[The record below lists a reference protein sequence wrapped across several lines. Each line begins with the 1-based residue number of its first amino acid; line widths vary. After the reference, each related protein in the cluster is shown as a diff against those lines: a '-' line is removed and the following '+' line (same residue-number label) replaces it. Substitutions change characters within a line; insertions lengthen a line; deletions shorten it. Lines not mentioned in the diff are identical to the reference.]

1 MMMKRYSDCLS
12 DMKEIKCD
20 YYITPEITFNSLID
34 EIIKN
39 GIDLLKDSLIGI
51 GSIGPKIEIMREI
64 ECPIFDFRGI
74 GSFEFDKI
82 YLFENQLI
90 KDLTELYFVESVPF
104 HFKSDK

>member
-1 MMMKRYSDCLS
+1 MLNGYP
-12 DMKEIKCD
+12 
-20 YYITPEITFNSLID
+20 PEYA
-34 EIIKN
+34 
-39 GIDLLKDSLIGI
+39 I

-64 ECPIFDFRGI
+64 ECPIFEFRGI